1 MNPKLPHLLVCEEPS
16 APTAKSL
23 LCSDKESA
31 AEASTTVS
39 RVLRGAANNPD
50 AIADIFPLVYEEL
63 RSIAVHSLRQE
74 RRDHTLSA
82 TALVHEAYLRLSSS
96 DPKRLRGRGHFFA
109 AAAVAM
115 RRVLVDHAR
124 RQLAAK
130 RIPRRRM
137 VPLED
142 NQPLVSMINP
152 NLLAL
157 DQALFALGDVEPRMA
172 QIVELK
178 YFAGLSEHE
187 TAEVLGVSNK
197 TVRRAWAAAKVW
209 LHRKM
214 AQ

>member
-1 MNPKLPHLLVCEEPS
+1 MASKRSHLPIRQDLADPPAEGLLSRGGE
-16 APTAKSL
+16 PTA
-23 LCSDKESA
+23 DP
-31 AEASTTVS
+31 STTVS
-39 RVLRGAANNPD
+39 RILRDAANDPD

-63 RSIAVHSLRQE
+63 RRMASLSLRQE

-82 TALVHEAYLRLSSS
+82 TALVHEAYLRLSGS
-96 DPKRLRGRGHFFA
+96 DPTRLRGRRHFFA

-130 RIPRRRM
+130 RIPRQHI
-137 VPLED
+137 VPLEES
-142 NQPLVSMINP
+142 QPLVSMVNP

-157 DQALFALGDVEPRMA
+157 DQALSALGGVDKRMA

-178 YFAGLSEHE
+178 YFAGLSEQQ

-197 TVRRAWAAAKVW
+197 TVRRSWAAAKVW

-214 AQ
+214 TQ